1 MQKSTTRSIPSWA
14 PALLALALTGFA
26 PINWAET
33 PPPAPPAQEHKD
45 VPVVSD
51 VAEQKIIEHMMGA
64 NLGRL
69 KGWPGMIFYCPAEE
83 SKVPA
88 LKQVCL
94 DSYKNLE
101 ALSVQNHVN
110 FHKARNANDVAL
122 LPHLTG
128 RLKVIIDVVGTEPG
142 TEPSAITAHI
152 SVLAH
157 YAHAVNRAT
166 EIAAPQD
173 SSQPKHPTSIPQ
185 HVDAILWE
193 STVIKAGTGGL
204 DALVQP
210 VASEVNEKLKTFFA
224 DYDKANKLP

>member
-1 MQKSTTRSIPSWA
+1 MLKLTDLSTNRLA
-14 PALLALALTGFA
+14 PTLFVLGILGL
-26 PINWAET
+26 PCVSMAET
-33 PPPAPPAQEHKD
+33 TPAAPEHKD

-83 SKVPA
+83 SKTAA

-94 DSYKNLE
+94 DTYKNLE
-101 ALSVQNHVN
+101 NLSVQHTVK

-142 TEPSAITAHI
+142 IEPSAISARV

-166 EIAAPQD
+166 EIAAPQEPG
-173 SSQPKHPTSIPQ
+173 QPKHPTSIPQ
-185 HVDAILWE
+185 HVDAVLWE
-193 STVIKAGTGGL
+193 STIIKAGAAGQ
-204 DALVQP
+204 DALAQP
-210 VASEVNEKLKTFFA
+210 VTAELNERLKGFFA